1 MAEPALGTATMDS
14 VLQVLIWGGV
24 LLLAVIVLFGVVWYY
39 RRRWLT
45 LGEPTRGTPWTLDDL
60 RRMREAGQIT
70 EEEYRALRATLVAAF
85 RGGQDDDSDVVWTPA
100 DGLGEIE
107 GQADKNAPDFDLR
120 KGPDG

>member
-1 MAEPALGTATMDS
+1 MTGPALGASSTDS
-14 VLQVLIWGGV
+14 VIQVLIWGGV
-24 LLLAVIVLFGVVWYY
+24 LLLAVIVLFGAVWYY

-45 LGEPTRGTPWTLDDL
+45 RSELTGGTPWTLDDL
-60 RRMREAGQIT
+60 RRMHEAGQIT